1 MSEEKKPAKWEKLE
15 WIIQSYDLNLGLK
28 KSIGICFSKSAWHK
42 IALGYGNL
50 IIGADEISLGNF
62 ELPLANIIS
71 FEKDKKYNLI
81 IFHCTDEKH
90 YLLWAFTRSSNVRKV
105 ETGKVLLILSEKIKP
120 YKIIRISKGKDIIK
134 NLPKLYKEINLDE
147 VSSKVGLEK
156 SETVNIIEN
165 LVLNEGFKAEIRGNM
180 LKLRKEP
187 EAVVSPPGYMSE
199 TSPIQRS
206 EKREGMLVFVS
217 YATKDAELYKIPE
230 LARKLEE
237 YKEIGEVL
245 YWQEDMHDSIIEYM
259 NDNLGRCNGVLLFC
273 SPNALDSVPV
283 KKEWMAAEALKKP
296 IIPIFLK
303 PEHIP
308 PLLSDRLGFEF
319 DNFDLQKNVR
329 EIHELLLK
337 KKLS

>member
-1 MSEEKKPAKWEKLE
+1 MSEKKLEKWETKK
-15 WIIQSYDLNLGLK
+15 WIIKSYDLNLRLK
-28 KSIGICFSKSAWHK
+28 KSLGINFPKK
-42 IALGYGNL
+42 NALGCSNL
-50 IIGADEISLGNF
+50 LIGADKISLGNF

-71 FEKDKKYNLI
+71 FEKDNKYVLI

-90 YLLWAFTRSSNVRKV
+90 YLLWLYETRSIKIRKV
-105 ETGKVLLILSEKIKP
+105 ETTKVFSILSEKIKP
-120 YKIIRISKGKDIIK
+120 YKIISISKGKDIIK
-134 NLPKLYKEINLDE
+134 DLPNLYKKINLDE
-147 VSSKVGLEK
+147 LSSKVGLEK

-165 LVLNEGFKAEIRGNM
+165 LVLNEGFKAEISGNM
-180 LKLRKEP
+180 LKLKKEP
-187 EAVVSPPGYMSE
+187 EAVASPRGYTPE
-199 TSPIQRS
+199 TSSVQGS
-206 EKREGMLVFVS
+206 EKREGMSVFVS

-319 DNFDLQKNVR
+319 DNFDFQKNVR

-337 KKLS
+337 KKQS